1 MTFIAGISREIG
13 DFSLDLG
20 IIYYLYDEKGFDL
33 TELYISVGYSFLT
46 ASIHPLIDS
55 DAGENFGD
63 KVYYSLDGDW
73 DLTTNMSLTLH
84 AGYYDHKASDDSYF
98 DCGLYLS
105 FSEVILKN
113 SNLSAGVTYTD
124 QDGDDPALTVV
135 YSYTF

>member
-1 MTFIAGISREIG
+1 MMKKIF
-13 DFSLDLG
+13 DF
-20 IIYYLYDEKGFDL
+20 

-55 DAGENFGD
+55 DAGGNFGD
-63 KVYYSLDGDW
+63 DVYYSLDGDW

-84 AGYYDHKASDDSYF
+84 AGYYDYKASADSYF

-113 SNLSAGVTYTD
+113 SNLSAGGYI
-124 QDGDDPALTVV
+124 
-135 YSYTF
+135 YR

>member
-1 MTFIAGISREIG
+1 MLGFGHQMLILTDNDIEVDFYAGISREIG

-20 IIYYLYDEKGFDL
+20 IIYYLYDEKGFDF

-63 KVYYSLDGDW
+63 NVYYSLDGDW

-84 AGYYDHKASDDSYF
+84 AGYYDYKASVRF
-98 DCGLYLS
+98 
-105 FSEVILKN
+105 IL
-113 SNLSAGVTYTD
+113 
-124 QDGDDPALTVV
+124 
-135 YSYTF
+135 